1 MIKIVKV
8 GGKLVENERILDEL
22 CNKLAVYYPSCVL
35 VHGGGSMAG
44 QLATRLGIETRMHEG
59 RRITDALTLEV
70 TVMAYAGL
78 ANKKIVACL
87 QAKRINACGL
97 SGCDMNVIV
106 SHKRAITAID
116 WGYVGDIEQVKE
128 EVLAFLLERKIM
140 PVLSP
145 ITCSAAGQ
153 LLNTNA
159 DSVAS
164 ATAIA
169 LSRKYETELVFCL
182 DKPGVLRNIQDEN
195 SVIPFIGRKAYIELL
210 KEKNIHAGMLP
221 KLENA
226 FKTLDA
232 GVKKVRLT
240 SPADL
245 EGGTVLMKE

>member
-1 MIKIVKV
+1 M
-8 GGKLVENERILDEL
+8 
-22 CNKLAVYYPSCVL
+22 
-35 VHGGGSMAG
+35 
-44 QLATRLGIETRMHEG
+44 
-59 RRITDALTLEV
+59 
-70 TVMAYAGL
+70 
-78 ANKKIVACL
+78 
-87 QAKRINACGL
+87 
-97 SGCDMNVIV
+97 
-106 SHKRAITAID
+106 
-116 WGYVGDIEQVKE
+116 KE

-182 DKPGVLRNIQDEN
+182 DKPGVLKDIQDEN
-195 SVIPFIGRKAYIELL
+195 SVIPFIDRKTYKELL

>member
-1 MIKIVKV
+1 MKTSGYWMSFVINWQFI
-8 GGKLVENERILDEL
+8 I
-22 CNKLAVYYPSCVL
+22 
-35 VHGGGSMAG
+35 
-44 QLATRLGIETRMHEG
+44 RLECWYIEG

-106 SHKRAITAID
+106 SHKRAITDID